1 MRKRLMKQ
9 EEQGVRPWLLW
20 LSVKSVHPL
29 PWEIFC
35 FLFFEMESQTPRSKQ
50 FLCFSLKQVHAMVPS
65 LSMEDP
71 GTSDHLTP
79 THPSA

>member
-1 MRKRLMKQ
+1 
-9 EEQGVRPWLLW
+9 
-20 LSVKSVHPL
+20 
-29 PWEIFC
+29 
-35 FLFFEMESQTPRSKQ
+35 
-50 FLCFSLKQVHAMVPS
+50 VHAMVPS